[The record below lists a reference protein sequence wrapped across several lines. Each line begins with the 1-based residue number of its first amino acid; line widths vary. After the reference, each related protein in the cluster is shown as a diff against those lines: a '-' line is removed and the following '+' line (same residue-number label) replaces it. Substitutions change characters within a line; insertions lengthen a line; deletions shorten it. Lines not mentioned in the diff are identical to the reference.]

1 MVNGHSIACV
11 SLAGYVFAPVM
22 RLLVCGLRWLMGWL
36 FVFFAFGGETG
47 LINEDEGDIQWLLRR
62 AAVAE
67 LVDAQ
72 R

>member
-1 MVNGHSIACV
+1 MD
-11 SLAGYVFAPVM
+11 
-22 RLLVCGLRWLMGWL
+22 WL
-36 FVFFAFGGETG
+36 FVFFDSGGETG
-47 LINEDEGDIQWLLRR
+47 LINVNEGDIYGDLRR